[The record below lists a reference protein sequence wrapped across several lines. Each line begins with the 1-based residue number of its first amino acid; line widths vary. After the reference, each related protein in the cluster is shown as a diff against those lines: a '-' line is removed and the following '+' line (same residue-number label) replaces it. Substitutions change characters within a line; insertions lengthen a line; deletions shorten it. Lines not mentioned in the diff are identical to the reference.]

1 MGAPFN
7 SRYVQYINRIDVS
20 HYVIHCF
27 YRLFHEVNMG
37 NRTLSTTARE
47 AVHNFTHYAALVD
60 AGAEVIITRR
70 GRASLKLV
78 RADAHNP
85 QVDRDELLKLALSFR
100 LNKPFPGK
108 FKRADA
114 YER

>member
-1 MGAPFN
+1 M
-7 SRYVQYINRIDVS
+7 S
-20 HYVIHCF
+20 
-27 YRLFHEVNMG
+27 

-78 RADAHNP
+78 RADATSQ

-100 LNKPFPGK
+100 LSKPYPGK

>member
-1 MGAPFN
+1 
-7 SRYVQYINRIDVS
+7 
-20 HYVIHCF
+20 
-27 YRLFHEVNMG
+27 MG

-60 AGAEVIITRR
+60 AGAEVVITRR

-78 RADAHNP
+78 RADATNEP
-85 QVDRDELLKLALSFR
+85 VARDALLQLALSFR
-100 LNKPFPGK
+100 LNKPYPGK
-108 FKRADA
+108 FKRVDA

>member
-1 MGAPFN
+1 MN
-7 SRYVQYINRIDVS
+7 
-20 HYVIHCF
+20 
-27 YRLFHEVNMG
+27 

-47 AVHNFTHYAALVD
+47 AVHNFTHYAALVN
-60 AGAEVIITRR
+60 AGAEVVITRR

-78 RADAHNP
+78 RADASNQ

-100 LNKPFPGK
+100 LSKPYPGK

-114 YER
+114 NDR

>member
-1 MGAPFN
+1 M
-7 SRYVQYINRIDVS
+7 S
-20 HYVIHCF
+20 
-27 YRLFHEVNMG
+27 

-60 AGAEVIITRR
+60 AGAEVVITRR

-78 RADAHNP
+78 RADAP
-85 QVDRDELLKLALSFR
+85 DSQADRDELLKLALSFR
-100 LNKPFPGK
+100 LNKPYPGK
-108 FKRADA
+108 FKRTDA

>member
-1 MGAPFN
+1 M
-7 SRYVQYINRIDVS
+7 S
-20 HYVIHCF
+20 
-27 YRLFHEVNMG
+27 

-60 AGAEVIITRR
+60 AGAEVVITRR

-78 RADAHNP
+78 LADASSH
-85 QVDRDELLKLALSFR
+85 QADRGELLKLALSFR
-100 LNKPFPGK
+100 LSKPYPGK